1 MNNSVFKALP
11 SLALVLLM
19 ALTLRLVWAW
29 LVPVVPVSDSVGY
42 DAFARTLLEH
52 GVFGWTKDEPFAFW
66 PPGTTFL
73 HAATYALFGYHYAA
87 IVGLNILLSLILI
100 VSTARLAL
108 RLHGERTAIIA
119 AWVLAL
125 WPTLVMFTTVLA
137 SELPFLVFSVAAL
150 DLWTASERPSMVR
163 ALVIGALLGVAAL
176 IRPLAL
182 ALPFVYAFAMAA
194 CAWGHRERVARH
206 VVTGVFA
213 ALAMA
218 VVISP
223 WTWRNYQLYGE
234 PVLVSTNGGITLWM
248 GNAPGTDGR
257 YLPVPDELSDVS
269 DHEQARIL
277 GARARQYI
285 QDDPVG
291 FAVRSVRKLV
301 ILYGNESTGALWN
314 SEGIARVWGDTAVV
328 VLKRVTQVTW
338 LLILLGALWGFV
350 FLWRRS
356 GPWAALL
363 SPLTVSI
370 AFYSAVYSIVV
381 AQERYHLSFAAQVA
395 ILLGLG
401 ITAWS
406 ARQVPADMPDPAAGP
421 VPARVRT
428 S

>member
-1 MNNSVFKALP
+1 MKHSVFKALP
-11 SLALVLLM
+11 SLTLVVVVALAVRLL
-19 ALTLRLVWAW
+19 WAW

-42 DAFARTLLEH
+42 DTFARTLIEH
-52 GVFGWTKDEPFAFW
+52 GVFGWTRDEPFAFW

-73 HAATYALFGYHYAA
+73 HAAVYAVFGYQYTA
-87 IVGLNILLSLILI
+87 IVGLNVMLSLVLI

-108 RLHGERTAIIA
+108 RLHGERAAIIA

-150 DLWTASERPSMVR
+150 DLWTASERPSIGR
-163 ALVIGALLGVAAL
+163 ALAIGVLLGVAAL

-182 ALPFVYAFAMAA
+182 ALPFVYAFSMVAQ
-194 CAWGHRERVARH
+194 AWGHPDRVVRH
-206 VVTGVFA
+206 IVAGLLA

-218 VVISP
+218 IVISP

-234 PVLVSTNGGITLWM
+234 PVLISTNGGITLWM

-269 DHEQARIL
+269 DHEQAKIL

-285 QDDPVG
+285 QDDPLG
-291 FAVRSVRKLV
+291 FAVRSVRKLA
-301 ILYGNESTGALWN
+301 ILYGNESIGALWN
-314 SEGIARVWGDTAVV
+314 AEGIARAWGDGAVV
-328 VLKRVTQVTW
+328 ALKRVTQVTW
-338 LLILLGALWGFV
+338 LLILLGALWGFIE
-350 FLWRRS
+350 LWRRS
-356 GPWAALL
+356 GPWAALF

-370 AFYSAVYSIVV
+370 AFYSVVHSIMV

-401 ITAWS
+401 VASWHS
-406 ARQVPADMPDPAAGP
+406 RQSRASGRAPATNP
-421 VPARVRT
+421 VPARVRAG
-428 S
+428 